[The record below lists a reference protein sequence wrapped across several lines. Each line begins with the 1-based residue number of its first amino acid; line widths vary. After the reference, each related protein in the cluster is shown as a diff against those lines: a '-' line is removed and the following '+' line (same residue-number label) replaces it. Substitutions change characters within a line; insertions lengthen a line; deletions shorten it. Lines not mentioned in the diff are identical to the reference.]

1 MLYGIQLLIAG
12 QVKAHPCAAASGMDE
27 GRWGN
32 LGYPDCEK
40 HKSVA
45 SKISI
50 ESVGVDG

>member
-1 MLYGIQLLIAG
+1 MAYSCSSPG